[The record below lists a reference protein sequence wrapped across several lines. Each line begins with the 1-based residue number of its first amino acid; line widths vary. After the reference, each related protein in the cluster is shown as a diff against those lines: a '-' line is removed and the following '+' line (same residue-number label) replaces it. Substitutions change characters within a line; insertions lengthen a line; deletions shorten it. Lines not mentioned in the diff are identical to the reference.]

1 MANFEAYSIAGF
13 AKAMNELDKNNKVT
27 INLETFGYNWSELA
41 SHIIDLLRGMKC
53 DMSLTTIK
61 NGVIIEVV
69 P

>member
-13 AKAMNELDKNNKVT
+13 AKAMNELDTNNKVT
-27 INLETFGYNWSELA
+27 ISLETFGQNWSELA